1 MNIPIYLII
10 LSIVGF
16 AVSFYIY
23 HTKKHN
29 KKLYCIIGQDCDDVV
44 KSKYGKTFGIENTV
58 PGMLYFALVLA
69 YGIAVL
75 SNGNIFKGSLIYY
88 FLVGASIASV
98 LFSVYLICVQAFVLR
113 KWCDYCIVSSIASV
127 LILIL
132 LILVF

>member
-1 MNIPIYLII
+1 MNTPVYLII

-16 AVSFYIY
+16 AVFFYIY
-23 HTKKHN
+23 HTKAYN

-58 PGMLYFALVLA
+58 PGMLYFALIFL

-98 LFSVYLICVQAFVLR
+98 LFSVYLTSVQAFVLK
-113 KWCDYCIVSSIASV
+113 KWCEYCIVSSIASV
-127 LILIL
+127 LILTV
-132 LILVF
+132 LIF